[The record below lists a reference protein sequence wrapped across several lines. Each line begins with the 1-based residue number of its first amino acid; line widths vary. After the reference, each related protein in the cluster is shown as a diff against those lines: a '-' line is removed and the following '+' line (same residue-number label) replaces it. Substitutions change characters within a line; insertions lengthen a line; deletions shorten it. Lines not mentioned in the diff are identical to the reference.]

1 MIMGAYLISLVN
13 IIFLLLTVLIIA
25 KVLLSYF
32 VDPYQP
38 IRIWIDRLVEPM
50 LRPIRRVVPPVGM
63 VDLSPIILIVIVQIV
78 GRLIISILATVF
90 H

>member
-1 MIMGAYLISLVN
+1 MGAYLISLVN

-78 GRLIISILATVF
+78 GRLIISILSMVF